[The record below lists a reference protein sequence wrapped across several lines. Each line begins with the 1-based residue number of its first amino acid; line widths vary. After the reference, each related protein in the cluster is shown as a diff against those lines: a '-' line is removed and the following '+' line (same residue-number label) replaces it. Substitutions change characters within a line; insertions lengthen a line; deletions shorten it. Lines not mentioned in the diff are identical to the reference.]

1 MSTELGR
8 GNDALRPPQAPPGP
22 PPPRRGSW
30 SSLFLGRP
38 GRAQLVVAVLLAS
51 LGFAAVVQVRLTRSD
66 DDFTGARRS
75 DLVQLLDSLSGAA
88 DRAQQQID
96 ELQQVRRDLLDTS
109 ARRQAALEEGRERL
123 GALQVLAGTV
133 PAVGPGVT
141 VTIEDPASAVGA
153 PALLNGINEMRDAGA
168 EAIEINDSVRV
179 VASTSVADTGNGVM
193 ADGTALRAPYVLDAI
208 GASHTLA
215 EAVRFPG
222 GLTDEVEQ
230 VGGTVTVSEAD
241 SVEVDA
247 LHTPVAP
254 EYSQPTE
261 R

>member
-1 MSTELGR
+1 MSGPE
-8 GNDALRPPQAPPGP
+8 P
-22 PPPRRGSW
+22 PPPGGSW
-30 SSLFLGRP
+30 KSLLLGRP
-38 GRAQLVVAVLLAS
+38 GRAQLVVAVLLAA

-88 DRAQQQID
+88 DRTQQQID
-96 ELQQVRRDLLDTS
+96 ELQQVRRELLDTS
-109 ARRQAALEEGRERL
+109 ARREAALEEGRARL

-141 VTIEDPASAVGA
+141 VTIGDPSSAVRA
-153 PALLNGINEMRDAGA
+153 PVLLNGINELRDAGA
-168 EAIEINDSVRV
+168 EAIEINDSVRI
-179 VASTSVADTGNGVM
+179 VASSSVADTSGGVM
-193 ADGTALRAPYVLDAI
+193 ADGTALRPPYVLDVI

-230 VGGTVTVSEAD
+230 VGGTVAVSEAD
-241 SVEVDA
+241 TVEVEA

>member
-1 MSTELGR
+1 M
-8 GNDALRPPQAPPGP
+8 
-22 PPPRRGSW
+22 
-30 SSLFLGRP
+30 LGRP
-38 GRAQLVVAVLLAS
+38 GRAQLVVALLLAA
-51 LGFAAVVQVRLTRSD
+51 LGFAAVVQVRLTQSD

-88 DRAQQQID
+88 DRTQQQID
-96 ELQQVRRDLLDTS
+96 ELQQVRRELIDTS
-109 ARRQAALEEGRERL
+109 ARREAVLEEGRARL

-133 PAVGPGVT
+133 AAVGPGVT
-141 VTIEDPASAVGA
+141 VTIEDPSAAVRA
-153 PALLNGINEMRDAGA
+153 PVLLNGINEMRDAGA
-168 EAIEINDSVRV
+168 EAIEINDSVRI
-179 VASTSVADTGNGVM
+179 VASSSLADTSDGVT
-193 ADGTALRAPYVLDAI
+193 ADGTTVRPPYVLDVI

-230 VGGTVTVSEAD
+230 VGGTVAVAEAD
-241 SVEVDA
+241 TVEVEA